1 MAYKNL
7 ESLSRERHMDGDL
20 VTIVIP
26 AYNAEQFLCEN
37 VEAVLNQTYKNMEII
52 YICDGCTDHTVE
64 SIKI

>member
-52 YICDGCTDHTVE
+52 YI
-64 SIKI
+64 